1 MYTRWDNAVRS
12 NNDAAREDHTER
24 GKPEIERQTLDDI
37 TYMQKLK
44 YRTDEPVP

>member
-1 MYTRWDNAVRS
+1 MRS
-12 NNDAAREDHTER
+12 NTDAAREDHTEQ
-24 GKPEIERQTLDDI
+24 GKPERERQTPYDI